1 MRAERAED
9 LLACEKWL
17 ASASVGS
24 KTAPPN
30 GRRRHVHPQKLRS
43 GETDCCKLVW
53 DSALPLLRPQRHH
66 PIRPARPTG
75 RENDAKRSRR
85 RPARPPSP
93 KSAGRGRS
101 RRKKRSTATARPGPI
116 APSRREFRRGCPYMK
131 GAWSERSVLGA
142 ALGHP
147 DASEAAGGCHPDAS
161 EAAGGCHPD
170 ASEAPEDV
178 ILMRAKR
185 AEDLLPP
192 HAGHDVGTRSTNGNA
207 DWAN

>member
-1 MRAERAED
+1 
-9 LLACEKWL
+9 
-17 ASASVGS
+17 
-24 KTAPPN
+24 
-30 GRRRHVHPQKLRS
+30 
-43 GETDCCKLVW
+43 
-53 DSALPLLRPQRHH
+53 
-66 PIRPARPTG
+66 
-75 RENDAKRSRR
+75 
-85 RPARPPSP
+85 
-93 KSAGRGRS
+93 
-101 RRKKRSTATARPGPI
+101 
-116 APSRREFRRGCPYMK
+116 MK

-142 ALGHP
+142 ALG
-147 DASEAAGGCHPDAS
+147 HPDAS